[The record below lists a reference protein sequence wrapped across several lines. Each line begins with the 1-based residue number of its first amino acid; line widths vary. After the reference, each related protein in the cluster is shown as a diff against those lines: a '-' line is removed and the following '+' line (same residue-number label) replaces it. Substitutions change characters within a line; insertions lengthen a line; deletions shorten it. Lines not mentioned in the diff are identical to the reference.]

1 MIKQAGVAVLAVLGA
16 CFFGCDRNQSPQ
28 TAQKG
33 MAPAEQH
40 PGHVRTPMV
49 ENQAAPNV
57 GRDERK
63 LVGHEM
69 RDAVDGTI
77 QLISQDEM
85 LLVDDA
91 GRQQM
96 LTFGK
101 NLKVFRRGRPSQRSS
116 LEPLE
121 RVHVSLVTIG
131 DQRVVREVDVVQA
144 PGGAY
149 GRTGPATP
157 RP

>member
-1 MIKQAGVAVLAVLGA
+1 MIKQAGVVVLAVLGA
-16 CFFGCDRNQSPQ
+16 CIFGCDRNQSPQ

-40 PGHVRTPMV
+40 PGHVAPPKV
-49 ENQAAPNV
+49 ENKSAPTA

-77 QLISQDEM
+77 QLISEDEM
-85 LLVDDA
+85 LVVDDA

-96 LTFGK
+96 LTFGRD
-101 NLKVFRRGRPSQRSS
+101 LKVFRRGRPSQRSS
-116 LEPLE
+116 LAPLE
-121 RVHVSLVTIG
+121 RVHVTMITQG
-131 DQRVVREVDVVQA
+131 DERVVREVDVLQA